1 MSLPDIMINKP
12 LPTIS
17 NMEIDTEVLDPISSS
32 NQEVVF
38 QIPKNGILDGG
49 SFISMAVRVPSGQAN
64 ALVDANGVSN
74 AFLPCN
80 TGIYGLIRSAQLTIG
95 SKVIASNEDFGH
107 YATMMRQFET
117 PEHRSFVEQVKA
129 GNSLD
134 RYGGLVGQGLGRLT
148 PKDLVVITEANDNT
162 ASLETPQ
169 FIRPTD
175 NDSSTPVFSV
185 PLSFLIPMMRSR
197 QLPVFAIKET
207 CYLRIQ
213 FNTQTHGT
221 QAGASYGNI
230 CCFSDMNGNGNPQ
243 ADITPVPSLAN
254 IKFYSDH
261 LYYPESVMN
270 ATLAQMASEKGMNM
284 VYEDIVLTNT
294 QIQQGADPTAPA
306 INTVSVERQIAVSG
320 KVVRNILIQQK
331 NVGQNHSL
339 LGAYLSH
346 TTTAN
351 DDYNFRINDS
361 RYYDRNLENP
371 CMKYNELSKVRSK
384 PLQVPPQ
391 MYSGN
396 PESNKQRADGRAT
409 GNSVF
414 IGLVNGVQLP
424 DGSNTPASF
433 RQDQLQRTSHYLGVD
448 LTTTGFNVL
457 GNGKRIGV
465 KPIILQYNKKVC
477 ANDRGAVE
485 MRIYS
490 NVERVLMFKNGTAMV
505 SA

>member
-38 QIPKNGILDGG
+38 QIPKNGVLDGG
-49 SFISMAVRVPSGQAN
+49 SFVSLAVRIPT
-64 ALVDANGVSN
+64 DANIISNTGRSN
-74 AFLPCN
+74 AFLPLE

-107 YATMMRQFET
+107 YATMMRKFET
-117 PEHRSFVEQVKA
+117 PEHRAYVEQVKA
-129 GNSLD
+129 GNSVD
-134 RYGGLVGQGLGRLT
+134 RYGGLVGSTTGRGRVC
-148 PKDLVVITEANDNT
+148 PKDLQVVIDATDGTGE
-162 ASLETPQ
+162 LETPL

-175 NDSSTPVFSV
+175 NDATTPVFSV

-197 QLPVFAIKET
+197 QLPVFALKET

-221 QAGASYGNI
+221 TAGNTYGNI
-230 CCFSDMNGNGNPQ
+230 CCFGNMTAGAGIPANVNV
-243 ADITPVPSLAN
+243 VPSLPN

-261 LYYPESVMN
+261 LYYPENVMN
-270 ATLAQMASEKGMNM
+270 ETIAQMASEKGMNM
-284 VYEDIVLTNT
+284 VYEDLVLTNT
-294 QIQQGADPTAPA
+294 QIQAGANPTAP
-306 INTVSVERQIAVSG
+306 NSVTTSVERQVAVSG
-320 KVVRNILIQQK
+320 KVVRNLMIQQK
-331 NVGQNHSL
+331 RVGHRHSL
-339 LGAYLSH
+339 LGQYLSY
-346 TTTAN
+346 TTTLN
-351 DDYNFRINDS
+351 DDYNFRINDN

-371 CMKYNELSKVRSK
+371 CMKYNELAKVRSK

-391 MYSGN
+391 MYSAN
-396 PESNKQRADGRAT
+396 NDSNKQRTDGRAD

-414 IGLVNGVQLP
+414 TGLINKIQLP
-424 DGSNTPASF
+424 NNSNTPASF
-433 RQDQLQRTSHYLGVD
+433 STNGLQRTSHYIGVD

-457 GNGKRIGV
+457 GNGKKIGV
-465 KPIILQYNKKVC
+465 KPIILQYNKKGVN
-477 ANDRGAVE
+477 NDAVATE
-485 MRIYS
+485 MRIYA
-490 NVERVLMFKNGTAMV
+490 NVERVLMFKDGNVIV

>member
-49 SFISMAVRVPSGQAN
+49 SFVSLAVRVPS
-64 ALVDANGVSN
+64 ALVDADGISN
-74 AFLPCN
+74 AFLPMN

-95 SKVIASNEDFGH
+95 GKVIASNEDFGH
-107 YATMMRQFET
+107 YATMIRQFET
-117 PEHRSFVEQVKA
+117 PEHRAYVEQVKA

-134 RYGGLVGQGLGRLT
+134 RYGGLVGAGAGRLT
-148 PKDLVVITEANDNT
+148 PKDLEVVVEANDQT
-162 ASLETPQ
+162 ASLVSPN

-175 NDSSTPVFSV
+175 NDNSTPVFSL

-197 QLPVFAIKET
+197 QLPVFAIKEN

-213 FNTQTHGT
+213 FNQQTHGT
-221 QAGASYGNI
+221 QAGATYGNI
-230 CCFSDMNGNGNPQ
+230 CCFANINGGGGVNANLQ
-243 ADITPVPSLAN
+243 PVPSLAN

-261 LYYPESVMN
+261 LYYPENIMN
-270 ATLAQMASEKGMNM
+270 ATLQQMNSDKGMNM

-294 QIQQGADPTAPA
+294 QIQAGTNPTAPA
-306 INTVSVERQIAVSG
+306 ISNTNVERQIAVSG
-320 KVVRNILIQQK
+320 KVVRNIMIQQK
-331 NVGQNHSL
+331 TVGQNHSL
-339 LGAYLSH
+339 LGAYISH

-351 DDYNFRINDS
+351 DDYNFRINDN

-371 CMKYNELSKVRSK
+371 CMKYNELSKVLSK

-396 PESNKQRADGRAT
+396 PESNKQRADGRAD
-409 GNSVF
+409 GNSVY
-414 IGLVNGVQLP
+414 IGAINTIVLP
-424 DGSNTPASF
+424 DGSNAPASF
-433 RQDQLQRTSHYLGVD
+433 RQNQLQRTSHYLGVD

-465 KPIILQYNKKVC
+465 KPIILQYNKKNV
-477 ANDRGAVE
+477 ANDRGATE

-490 NVERVLMFKNGTAMV
+490 NVERVLMFKNGSAMV

>member
-49 SFISMAVRVPSGQAN
+49 SFVSLAVRVPTGLAN
-64 ALVDANGVSN
+64 ALVNANGVSN
-74 AFLPCN
+74 AFLPME
-80 TGIYGLIRSAQLTIG
+80 TGIYGLVRSAQLTIG

-107 YATMMRQFET
+107 YATMMRKFET
-117 PEHRSFVEQVKA
+117 PEHRAYVEQVKA

-134 RYGGLVGQGLGRLT
+134 RYGGIGLGRVC
-148 PKDLVVITEANDNT
+148 PKDLLVITEANDNT
-162 ASLETPQ
+162 ARLETPH

-175 NDSSTPVFSV
+175 DDATTPVFSL

-197 QLPVFAIKET
+197 QLPVFAIKEN

-213 FNTQTHGT
+213 FNSQTHGQ

-230 CCFSDMNGNGNPQ
+230 CCFGNMNGNGAPQ
-243 ADITPVPSLAN
+243 AAITPLPSLAN

-261 LYYPESVMN
+261 LYYPEQIMN
-270 ATLAQMASEKGMNM
+270 QTLQQMNSDKGMNM

-294 QIQQGADPTAPA
+294 QIQQGANPVAPA
-306 INTVSVERQIAVSG
+306 ISNTNVERQIAVSG
-320 KVVRNILIQQK
+320 KVVRNLMIQQK
-331 NVGQNHSL
+331 SVGQNHSL
-339 LGAYLSH
+339 LGAYISH

-371 CMKYNELSKVRSK
+371 CMKYNELAKVLSK

-396 PESNKQRADGRAT
+396 PESNKQRADGRAD
-409 GNSVF
+409 GNSVY
-414 IGLVNGVQLP
+414 IGGINTIVLP
-424 DGSNTPASF
+424 DGNNAPASF
-433 RQDQLQRTSHYLGVD
+433 RQDQLQRTSHYIGVD

-465 KPIILQYNKKVC
+465 KPILLQYNKKNC
-477 ANDRGAVE
+477 NGDRGATE
-485 MRIYS
+485 MRIYA
-490 NVERVLMFKNGTAMV
+490 NVERVLMFKNGSAMV